1 MRLGKRRSK
10 ASLQDTSQLDSWVTG
25 QSSPSILSTQS
36 KAAAESSASFSDATF
51 YSPSSTRASSP
62 VEKRNVFGKKKRDK
76 TGENKYPPS
85 SFSPGHGWN
94 FGRMRSF
101 KGRNEESSREVTSES
116 EPEADVN
123 LRCPCSSSDLAEST
137 SSGSP
142 LPPRRQPVS
151 RATFPSDIPYSVSV
165 FQTPSTLYSSDTDE
179 LQSADSSRSV
189 KRRSA
194 SMIYD
199 QQASRKSQ
207 DVDMGKPSQS
217 GSPSI
222 SSATYSKP
230 SSPTPALSSGVH
242 TEGIPS
248 VPPFPS
254 QLPHAHN
261 ASLPEGAAP
270 ANQYYFSSLNRNP
283 STATSHASTSSAACP
298 STEESAQ
305 SALLTTPSDPPGREL
320 PNDHIWSR
328 MSVELTKIPLES
340 EEVLLGST
348 SLVGQ
353 QVIEDQGIVQDETKV
368 LLDSPT
374 SKAGSSKTATTDKSS
389 RALRI
394 KTSNFD
400 LVSVS
405 HRGMRSSETPIR
417 RDVLRSPVEGFT
429 PINRDGSPEN
439 HSSFPCMRDNTRD
452 WHNASLSAPS
462 VASISAY
469 RVGEVGA
476 ATCAVVSR
484 AQEAPF
490 PAPRRQSMIQS
501 DGRRRDEIE
510 DKKLRKDL
518 SKSPEKVKHV
528 VDAGPQLVRHPP
540 RKENFENSVKAA
552 AQTPQLYEFPYR
564 PAPPP
569 PHLSKTVSAQFSS
582 TLKHMSL
589 PMNEKRSDPSAFSS
603 RQSLRIATS
612 RGMTLPPLPPE
623 PLSPTKGYEVPMER
637 SRSFGRMLRR
647 LSMGKSPGK
656 KKQTQQPVQESSS
669 GHQTDKDTSNLGLS
683 GVPHLNDTESS
694 DHKPALKEE
703 KGAHRSSLE
712 TFRST
717 CVERN
722 IDDNTAL
729 MLSATPLLPRQQLK
743 DVFNSSG
750 IAGRSKSMPPRKRSP
765 PSGSA
770 DHILDGSYTTSPQG
784 TAPSSPVS
792 NDVGPSA
799 SATTLSST
807 DSTPKGTLPPSGS
820 LHTWRTLLGPYTPP
834 ELLSLPSYFQPPR
847 PYSPSAPSSPRHRSH
862 NFAPDESERH
872 SHEVRRRYRQ
882 SLVHIKDDNQFA
894 YMLEEFSR
902 IENDPRT
909 RMALGG
915 GVSIA
920 PSSGR
925 HEKNLS
931 AGEEVGDFDERL
943 IMRGKSKDMLE
954 KKAKQQS
961 IAAWFVTREIV
972 QGESRHAKLLAKG
985 LRVAK
990 AAVASKSKDKEP
1002 GTFTPASQ
1010 FSRTS
1015 SNPTSEL
1022 PELPPAPSR
1031 LRSHYRTGSV
1041 PSLLRKRRSSFG
1053 EHQSQAPLG
1062 TTSSMASSPT
1072 ASQHVD
1078 SAFILPATKSQLPAR
1093 IPTSVALATLLS
1105 RLPNLLDLSLNLSS
1119 AFLHDASPYGVAQA
1133 FLEMEETLIREVGR
1147 WAGEVGNVV
1156 VSGVTESLNKV
1167 MEDERKKRGKGL
1179 IDEEGDQSD
1188 EKLAYLDIIL
1198 MPVQRASRYRLLFQG
1213 KNLIAGLLLS
1223 P

>member
-1 MRLGKRRSK
+1 MIVSPYKLTPTS
-10 ASLQDTSQLDSWVTG
+10 SL
-25 QSSPSILSTQS
+25 
-36 KAAAESSASFSDATF
+36 
-51 YSPSSTRASSP
+51 
-62 VEKRNVFGKKKRDK
+62 
-76 TGENKYPPS
+76 
-85 SFSPGHGWN
+85 
-94 FGRMRSF
+94 
-101 KGRNEESSREVTSES
+101 
-116 EPEADVN
+116 
-123 LRCPCSSSDLAEST
+123 DLAEST
-137 SSGSP
+137 GSGSP

-151 RATFPSDIPYSVSV
+151 RANFPSDIPYSVAVS
-165 FQTPSTLYSSDTDE
+165 QTPSTLYPSDTDE
-179 LQSADSSRSV
+179 LQSADSSVELAMSRDGLPIESPTCMSSATISPVLSRNAPLPSSPLLSNDKDDGEISTRPLQEGPLKRPV

-199 QQASRKSQ
+199 QQASRKPQ
-207 DVDMGKPSQS
+207 DVNMGKPSQS
-217 GSPSI
+217 RSPSI

-230 SSPTPALSSGVH
+230 SSPTLALSSSIH

-254 QLPHAHN
+254 QLPHTHN

-340 EEVLLGST
+340 KEVLWGST

-374 SKAGSSKTATTDKSS
+374 SKAGCSKITTPDKSS

-400 LVSVS
+400 LGSVS
-405 HRGMRSSETPIR
+405 HRDMRSSETPTR

-439 HSSFPCMRDNTRD
+439 HSSFSCMRDNTRD
-452 WHNASLSAPS
+452 RHNASLSSPS

-490 PAPRRQSMIQS
+490 PAPRRQNIIQS

-518 SKSPEKVKHV
+518 PKSPEKVKYV

-540 RKENFENSVKAA
+540 RKESFENNVKAA
-552 AQTPQLYEFPYR
+552 AQTPQLYELPYR

-569 PHLSKTVSAQFSS
+569 PHLAKTVSAQFSS

-623 PLSPTKGYEVPMER
+623 PLSPAKGYEVPMER

-656 KKQTQQPVQESSS
+656 KKQKQQPLQESSS
-669 GHQTDKDTSNLGLS
+669 GRQTDKDIGNLGLS

-703 KGAHRSSLE
+703 KGVNRSSPE

-722 IDDNTAL
+722 INDNTAL

-750 IAGRSKSMPPRKRSP
+750 TAGRSKSMPPQKRSP
-765 PSGSA
+765 PSSSA

-792 NDVGPSA
+792 NDVGPSV

-807 DSTPKGTLPPSGS
+807 DSTPKDTLPPSGS

-834 ELLSLPSYFQPPR
+834 ELLSLPSYFQPPH

-931 AGEEVGDFDERL
+931 AGEEVGDSDGRL

-985 LRVAK
+985 LRV
-990 AAVASKSKDKEP
+990 
-1002 GTFTPASQ
+1002 
-1010 FSRTS
+1010 
-1015 SNPTSEL
+1015 SNL
-1022 PELPPAPSR
+1022 PK
-1031 LRSHYRTGSV
+1031 V
-1041 PSLLRKRRSSFG
+1041 FG
-1053 EHQSQAPLG
+1053 GAN
-1062 TTSSMASSPT
+1062 M
-1072 ASQHVD
+1072 V
-1078 SAFILPATKSQLPAR
+1078 
-1093 IPTSVALATLLS
+1093 
-1105 RLPNLLDLSLNLSS
+1105 
-1119 AFLHDASPYGVAQA
+1119 
-1133 FLEMEETLIREVGR
+1133 
-1147 WAGEVGNVV
+1147 
-1156 VSGVTESLNKV
+1156 
-1167 MEDERKKRGKGL
+1167 
-1179 IDEEGDQSD
+1179 
-1188 EKLAYLDIIL
+1188 
-1198 MPVQRASRYRLLFQG
+1198 
-1213 KNLIAGLLLS
+1213 
-1223 P
+1223 

>member
-1 MRLGKRRSK
+1 MI
-10 ASLQDTSQLDSWVTG
+10 V
-25 QSSPSILSTQS
+25 SPYKLTP
-36 KAAAESSASFSDATF
+36 T
-51 YSPSSTRASSP
+51 
-62 VEKRNVFGKKKRDK
+62 
-76 TGENKYPPS
+76 
-85 SFSPGHGWN
+85 
-94 FGRMRSF
+94 
-101 KGRNEESSREVTSES
+101 
-116 EPEADVN
+116 
-123 LRCPCSSSDLAEST
+123 SSSDLAEST

-151 RATFPSDIPYSVSV
+151 RANFPSDIPYSVSV

-179 LQSADSSRSV
+179 LQSADSSVELAMSRDDLPLESPKCMSSATISPVLSRNALLPSSPSLSNDKGDGQISTRPLQEGPLKRSV

-400 LVSVS
+400 LGSVS

-501 DGRRRDEIE
+501 DGRRRDERE

-656 KKQTQQPVQESSS
+656 KKQTQQPLQESSS

-750 IAGRSKSMPPRKRSP
+750 IAGRSKSMPPQKRSA

-985 LRVAK
+985 LRVSNRPKVFGGANK
-990 AAVASKSKDKEP
+990 CKGRKGGSCQQVERQ
-1002 GTFTPASQ
+1002 GTRHIHPCITVQ
-1010 FSRTS
+1010 
-1015 SNPTSEL
+1015 
-1022 PELPPAPSR
+1022 
-1031 LRSHYRTGSV
+1031 
-1041 PSLLRKRRSSFG
+1041 
-1053 EHQSQAPLG
+1053 
-1062 TTSSMASSPT
+1062 
-1072 ASQHVD
+1072 
-1078 SAFILPATKSQLPAR
+1078 
-1093 IPTSVALATLLS
+1093 
-1105 RLPNLLDLSLNLSS
+1105 PNE
-1119 AFLHDASPYGVAQA
+1119 Q
-1133 FLEMEETLIREVGR
+1133 
-1147 WAGEVGNVV
+1147 
-1156 VSGVTESLNKV
+1156 
-1167 MEDERKKRGKGL
+1167 
-1179 IDEEGDQSD
+1179 
-1188 EKLAYLDIIL
+1188 
-1198 MPVQRASRYRLLFQG
+1198 
-1213 KNLIAGLLLS
+1213 
-1223 P
+1223 

>member
-1 MRLGKRRSK
+1 MIVSPYKLTPTS
-10 ASLQDTSQLDSWVTG
+10 SL
-25 QSSPSILSTQS
+25 
-36 KAAAESSASFSDATF
+36 
-51 YSPSSTRASSP
+51 
-62 VEKRNVFGKKKRDK
+62 
-76 TGENKYPPS
+76 
-85 SFSPGHGWN
+85 
-94 FGRMRSF
+94 
-101 KGRNEESSREVTSES
+101 
-116 EPEADVN
+116 
-123 LRCPCSSSDLAEST
+123 DLVEST
-137 SSGSP
+137 NSGSP

-151 RATFPSDIPYSVSV
+151 RANFPSDIPYSVAVS
-165 FQTPSTLYSSDTDE
+165 QTPSTLYSSDTDE
-179 LQSADSSRSV
+179 LQSADSSVELAMSRDNLPIESPTCMSSATISPVLSRNALLPSSPSLSNDKDDAGISTRPLQEGPLKRPV
-189 KRRSA
+189 KRS
-194 SMIYD
+194 SVTMIYD
-199 QQASRKSQ
+199 QQASRKPQ
-207 DVDMGKPSQS
+207 DVDIGKPSQS
-217 GSPSI
+217 RSLSI
-222 SSATYSKP
+222 CSATYSKS
-230 SSPTPALSSGVH
+230 SSPTPALSSGLH

-248 VPPFPS
+248 IPPFPS
-254 QLPHAHN
+254 QLPHTHN

-305 SALLTTPSDPPGREL
+305 SALLTTPSDPSGREL

-368 LLDSPT
+368 LLDSPK
-374 SKAGSSKTATTDKSS
+374 SKAGSSKTTTPDKSS

-394 KTSNFD
+394 QTSNFD
-400 LVSVS
+400 LGPVS
-405 HRGMRSSETPIR
+405 RRDMRSSETPTR

-429 PINRDGSPEN
+429 PINRDGPCEN
-439 HSSFPCMRDNTRD
+439 HSSFSCMRDNTRD
-452 WHNASLSAPS
+452 RHNASLSSPS
-462 VASISAY
+462 VASVSAY
-469 RVGEVGA
+469 RAGEVGA
-476 ATCAVVSR
+476 ATSALVSR
-484 AQEAPF
+484 TQEVPF
-490 PAPRRQSMIQS
+490 PAPKRQNIIRS
-501 DGRRRDEIE
+501 DERRRDEIE
-510 DKKLRKDL
+510 GKKLRKGP
-518 SKSPEKVKHV
+518 SKSPEEVKHV
-528 VDAGPQLVRHPP
+528 IDSGPQPVRHPP
-540 RKENFENSVKAA
+540 RKGSFENSVKAA
-552 AQTPQLYEFPYR
+552 AQTPQLYDFPYR

-569 PHLSKTVSAQFSS
+569 PHFSKTVSAQFSS

-589 PMNEKRSDPSAFSS
+589 PMNEKRSYPSAFSS

-612 RGMTLPPLPPE
+612 RGVTLPPLPPE
-623 PLSPTKGYEVPMER
+623 PLSPAKGHEVPMER

-656 KKQTQQPVQESSS
+656 KKQKQQPLQESSS
-669 GHQTDKDTSNLGLS
+669 GHQTNQDIGNLGLS
-683 GVPHLNDTESS
+683 GVPHLNDTESCN
-694 DHKPALKEE
+694 HKPALKEE
-703 KGAHRSSLE
+703 KGDNRSSPE

-729 MLSATPLLPRQQLK
+729 MLSATPLLPRRQLK

-750 IAGRSKSMPPRKRSP
+750 TAGRSKSMPPRKRSP
-765 PSGSA
+765 PSSSA
-770 DHILDGSYTTSPQG
+770 DHILDGSNTTSPQG

-807 DSTPKGTLPPSGS
+807 DSTLKDTLPPSGS

-931 AGEEVGDFDERL
+931 AGEEVGDYDGRL

-954 KKAKQQS
+954 KRAKQQS

-985 LRVAK
+985 LRV
-990 AAVASKSKDKEP
+990 
-1002 GTFTPASQ
+1002 
-1010 FSRTS
+1010 
-1015 SNPTSEL
+1015 SNRP
-1022 PELPPAPSR
+1022 R
-1031 LRSHYRTGSV
+1031 V
-1041 PSLLRKRRSSFG
+1041 FG
-1053 EHQSQAPLG
+1053 GAN
-1062 TTSSMASSPT
+1062 M
-1072 ASQHVD
+1072 V
-1078 SAFILPATKSQLPAR
+1078 
-1093 IPTSVALATLLS
+1093 
-1105 RLPNLLDLSLNLSS
+1105 
-1119 AFLHDASPYGVAQA
+1119 
-1133 FLEMEETLIREVGR
+1133 
-1147 WAGEVGNVV
+1147 
-1156 VSGVTESLNKV
+1156 
-1167 MEDERKKRGKGL
+1167 
-1179 IDEEGDQSD
+1179 
-1188 EKLAYLDIIL
+1188 
-1198 MPVQRASRYRLLFQG
+1198 
-1213 KNLIAGLLLS
+1213 
-1223 P
+1223 